1 MKKQAHP
8 IWTPPPT
15 TAKGSVLASKGHGT
29 DVEWVNPKVFAPV
42 QSPNIGTTS
51 GGITALTGDVT
62 ASGTGSV
69 SATVTAL
76 NNVAVNTT
84 GSYVPFSGG
93 ILAYSTVLGNQWI
106 GMSNPLGAGAI
117 NYWNGNAWTSAAVP
131 TANAQILVWNSASGG
146 SWVPKSVYGDI
157 TFTNAG
163 QTTVSA
169 LQNTTL
175 NVSGISAP
183 TNGNFLTYSSLIGG
197 GSWQPGGGT
206 AFSGS
211 MMYWNG
217 TAWISTPAP
226 TSGNVWKWNGSAYV
240 SVTPVLSGDAA
251 GGDLT
256 GSYPNP
262 SLAKLQGNAL
272 SVAGSLSAGA
282 VLGYSTSS
290 NAWLPMSTPSTGSV
304 NWWNGIAWISTS
316 PSVGYLYW
324 NGSTYSYTTPGGGG
338 TVISNDASS
347 TTTVSTS
354 ALTVSTG
361 QVAAANIGVP
371 GGFSKYF
378 FTYNVAQNATVATG
392 TGTLY
397 GVLYDS
403 TSSTYLNGSGGQ
415 PMGIFTTTTHNTYSG
430 SFVYTFSTPK
440 TSSWT
445 LYLYVVTNANAVTLS
460 FGNISAIGIA

>member
-42 QSPNIGTTS
+42 QSPNIGTSS

-169 LQNTTL
+169 LQNTPL

-217 TAWISTPAP
+217 TAWTSTPAP
-226 TSGNVWKWNGSAYV
+226 TSGNVWQWNGSSYS
-240 SVTPVLSGDAA
+240 SVTAITTSSSISS
-251 GGDLT
+251 GDLT

-262 SLAKLQGNAL
+262 SIAKLQGNT
-272 SVAGSLSAGA
+272 VSASGT
-282 VLGYSTSS
+282 V
-290 NAWLPMSTPSTGSV
+290 STGSILAYSGAA
-304 NWWNGIAWISTS
+304 NAWVPQAAS
-316 PSVGYLYW
+316 PSVGQVPSW
-324 NGSTYSYTTPGGGG
+324 NGTAWAATTPTGGGATNQAWAVTNQGPGASVTTSASTPSGWSISGIIGFSNYLVTVTG
-338 TVISNDASS
+338 TVRTTAN
-347 TTTVSTS
+347 TTVSVGLLVNSGGYSPDSGVTVPANAS
-354 ALTVSTG
+354 GIATTVVSTHL
-361 QVAAANIGVP
+361 VN
-371 GGFSKYF
+371 
-378 FTYNVAQNATVATG
+378 TYGPTTSLTMSGTVYMSSG
-392 TGTLY
+392 TGTFY
-397 GVLYDS
+397 
-403 TSSTYLNGSGGQ
+403 N
-415 PMGIFTTTTHNTYSG
+415 
-430 SFVYTFSTPK
+430 
-440 TSSWT
+440 
-445 LYLYVVTNANAVTLS
+445 
-460 FGNISAIGIA
+460 GNISVIGIS